1 MKKDIHPKYK
11 NVDVK
16 CSCGNHFV
24 TSSTVA
30 RDVLSVEVCS
40 ECHPFYTGKQSQ
52 ATQGGR
58 LEKFN
63 AKFKGRLGS
72 KETPAAAA

>member
-1 MKKDIHPKYK
+1 MKKGIHPKYK
-11 NVDVK
+11 DIDVK

-24 TSSTVA
+24 TGSTSEAKVM
-30 RDVLSVEVCS
+30 SVEVCS
-40 ECHPFYTGKQSQ
+40 ECHSFYTGKQSD
-52 ATQGGR
+52 AKQGGR

-72 KETPAAAA
+72 KEAPAAA